1 MAAPVWVLCCSV
13 CVAIVAALSPGFN
26 DPMPYYT
33 LPLLEILHPQNDMMM
48 ADTELQVEIEVRS
61 ELLSSGLRRSRV
73 CIVMQ
78 PAYVPPDVVLDS
90 GAGEVDESCFDQSL
104 NYTTFHVAGLVP
116 GLSYALTV
124 GLENDGNMVALST
137 RTFSVGSILLPGVDD
152 RLSVADAL
160 EAGAELHKAQER
172 ETASGIYRYVL
183 AIFPD
188 HGPAQHLLGLA
199 LYQDGKLHEA
209 LSLLYR
215 AVQSNESE
223 ENFHNSLGICLKSLG
238 RINEA
243 IKHYRRAIEL
253 NPMQVQAAVNLG
265 DAMQSKGKWEEAF
278 KEYSKVANTPMSLLY
293 SQLEPTKA
301 GHVAKDATGRLCE
314 LIRVTDGWYRADRCL
329 NEALERWPD
338 EPVFHNDRGNLLA
351 NAGQFET
358 ALNEYQRSS
367 ELGLL
372 AGTLNLAE
380 TLEALGETQKS
391 IDLYD
396 QVLGS
401 EIFDRFHPRTR
412 IMVMK
417 ATVLPRVLPSSQK
430 EIDAYRD
437 RFEREVEA
445 LLHNL
450 DSLETTEVD
459 PNRISL
465 STAITLTA
473 HNRNNRELKA
483 AMGQLYWQ
491 LLYRR
496 QLMLEDYVASY
507 GIIPLPYTQQIEDV
521 KRPEIGPQ
529 RLRVGFVSRYIF
541 NSAVGLYMSELIP
554 KFNRDKYEIVV
565 FAIGQSKSMKVAK
578 EIDAVTETIVALPKD
593 MRIVREEIRAW
604 KMDVLIYPELGMDKT
619 TYFVSLARLAP
630 VQAVW
635 WGNADTSGVPTMDYY
650 LTSEHEHKTANSHY
664 SEAIYKFKGMGIYH
678 KLPALPKRDINR
690 GQVRKAIEER
700 FDISPDFHFYLAIEV
715 CTQLYRFE
723 YSLSHLVCVFFNQS
737 IIHIHPD
744 FDAAVAKLFEK
755 DKKAHLFLLS
765 TSSRKIWKSQ
775 LQARMESAGVDPDR
789 LHFLT
794 DVDQKQESMLMRAAD
809 AVIASLHLTR
819 PRASLQAFAAGVP
832 VVTFPNELWASRITF
847 GFYQQMGI
855 NDLIAASLDEYVAL
869 AVKLATDS
877 AFHKEMVQLIKR
889 NRSKLSED
897 EEAVR
902 EWEKFFD
909 FAADQIFPS
918 GELESFIPKSES
930 DWGSPQQLKEI
941 QIDWS
946 EAKGLEEWNQAEGWR
961 LRADEDE

>member
-1 MAAPVWVLCCSV
+1 MASSLWVLCSCV

-33 LPLLEILHPQNDMMM
+33 LPLLEILHPQNDMMV

-73 CIVMQ
+73 CILMQ
-78 PAYVPPDVVLDS
+78 AAYVPPDVVLDS
-90 GAGEVDESCFDQSL
+90 GAGDVDESCFDQSL

-116 GLSYALTV
+116 GLSYSLTV

-160 EAGAELHKAQER
+160 EAGAELHKAQDR
-172 ETASGIYRYVL
+172 VTASGIYRYVL
-183 AIFPD
+183 AIFPN
-188 HGPAQHLLGLA
+188 HGPAQHLLGLV
-199 LYQDGKLHEA
+199 LYQDGELRQA
-209 LSLLYR
+209 LPLLYR
-215 AVQSNESE
+215 AVKSNESE

-238 RINEA
+238 RVDEA
-243 IKHYRRAIEL
+243 IKHYRRALEL

-265 DAMQSKGKWEEAF
+265 DAMQSKGQWEEAF
-278 KEYSKVANTPMSLLY
+278 KEYSKVANAPMSLLY
-293 SQLEPTKA
+293 SQLETGKA
-301 GHVAKDATGRLCE
+301 ENVAKDATGRLCE
-314 LIRVTDGWYRADRCL
+314 LIRVTDGWYHADRCL

-338 EPVFHNDRGNLLA
+338 ESVFHNDRGNLLA

-367 ELGLL
+367 DLGLL

-412 IMVMK
+412 IKVMK
-417 ATVLPRVLPSSQK
+417 ATVLPRVLPSTQK
-430 EIDAYRD
+430 EIDACRG

-450 DSLETTEVD
+450 ESLDTTEMD
-459 PNRISL
+459 PNRVPL
-465 STAITLTA
+465 STGITLTA

-483 AMGQLYWQ
+483 AVGHLYWQ
-491 LLYRR
+491 LLHQR
-496 QLMLEDYVASY
+496 QIMHEDYVASY
-507 GIIPLPYTQQIEDV
+507 GIIPLPYTQQIEDI
-521 KRPEIGPQ
+521 KRSEIGPR
-529 RLRVGFVSRYIF
+529 RLRIGFVSRYIF

-554 KFNRDKYEIVV
+554 KFNRDKYEIIV
-565 FAIGQSKSMKVAK
+565 FAIGQSKSMKMVK
-578 EIDAVTETIVALPKD
+578 EIEAITETIVALPKD
-593 MRIVREEIRAW
+593 VRIAREEIRAW
-604 KMDVLIYPELGMDKT
+604 KVDVLIYPELGMDKT

-650 LTSEHEHKTANSHY
+650 LTSEHEHSTVNSHY
-664 SEAIYKFKGMGIYH
+664 SEAVYEFKGMGIYH
-678 KLPALPKRDINR
+678 KLPALPKRTINR
-690 GQVRKAIEER
+690 DQVRKAIEER
-700 FDISPDFHFYLAIEV
+700 FDISPDFHFYLAIE
-715 CTQLYRFE
+715 
-723 YSLSHLVCVFFNQS
+723 S

-744 FDAAVAKLFEK
+744 FDAAVVKLFEE
-755 DKKAHLFLLS
+755 DKKARLFLLS

-809 AVIASLHLTR
+809 AVVASLHLTR

-832 VVTFPNELWASRITF
+832 VVTFPNELWASRITY

-855 NDLIAASLDEYVAL
+855 NDLIATTLDEYVAL
-869 AVKLATDS
+869 AVKLATDTS
-877 AFHKEMVQLIKR
+877 FHKKMVQLIKR

-902 EWEKFFD
+902 EWETFFD

-918 GELESFIPKSES
+918 GELEPFIPKSES
-930 DWGSPQQLKEI
+930 DWGSPEQLKEI

-946 EAKGLEEWNQAEGWR
+946 EVKGLEEWNRAEGWSP
-961 LRADEDE
+961 RADDEE

>member
-1 MAAPVWVLCCSV
+1 MQIKEATVSSNFRKMASSLWVLCSCV

-33 LPLLEILHPQNDMMM
+33 LPLLEILHPLNDMMV
-48 ADTELQVEIEVRS
+48 AGTQLQVEIEVRS

-78 PAYVPPDVVLDS
+78 PAYVPPDVVLDN
-90 GAGEVDESCFDQSL
+90 GAGDIDETCFDQSL
-104 NYTTFHVAGLVP
+104 NYTTFHVAGLIP

-124 GLENDGNMVALST
+124 GLENEGNMVALST

-160 EAGAELHKAQER
+160 EAGAELHKAQDR

-183 AIFPD
+183 AIFPN

-199 LYQDGKLHEA
+199 LYQDGELQKA
-209 LSLLYR
+209 LPLLNQ

-238 RINEA
+238 RVDEA

-265 DAMQSKGKWEEAF
+265 DAMQAKGKWEEAF
-278 KEYSKVANTPMSLLY
+278 KQYSKVASTPMSQLY

-301 GHVAKDATGRLCE
+301 ENVAKDATGRLCE
-314 LIRVTDGWYRADRCL
+314 LIRVTDGWYHADRCL

-358 ALNEYQRSS
+358 ARNEYQRSS

-380 TLEALGETQKS
+380 TLEALGEPQKS
-391 IDLYD
+391 IDLYN
-396 QVLGS
+396 QVLGD

-417 ATVLPRVLPSSQK
+417 ATVLPRVLPATQK
-430 EIDAYRD
+430 EIDAWRD
-437 RFEREVEA
+437 RFELEVEA

-450 DSLETTEVD
+450 DSLEMTEVD
-459 PNRISL
+459 PNRVSL

-491 LLYRR
+491 LLYQR
-496 QLMLEDYVASY
+496 QLIREDYVASY
-507 GIIPLPYTQQIEDV
+507 GIIPLPYTQQMKDIE
-521 KRPEIGPQ
+521 RPEIGPR
-529 RLRVGFVSRYIF
+529 RLRVAFVSRYIF

-554 KFNRDKYEIVV
+554 KFNRDKYEIIV
-565 FAIGQSKSMKVAK
+565 FAIGQSKSMKVVK
-578 EIDAVTETIVALPKD
+578 EVEAITDTIVALPKD
-593 MRIVREEIRAW
+593 VRMAREEIRAW
-604 KMDVLIYPELGMDKT
+604 KTDVLIYPELGMDKT

-635 WGNADTSGVPTMDYY
+635 WGNADTSGVPTMDFY
-650 LTSEHEHKTANSHY
+650 LTSEHEHSTASSHY
-664 SEAIYKFKGMGIYH
+664 SEAIYQLKGMGIYH
-678 KLPALPKRDINR
+678 KLPALSKKSINR
-690 GQVRKAIEER
+690 DQVRKAIEER
-700 FDISPDFHFYLAIEV
+700 FDISSDFHFYLAIE
-715 CTQLYRFE
+715 
-723 YSLSHLVCVFFNQS
+723 S

-744 FDAAVAKLFEK
+744 FDAAVVKLFEK
-755 DKKAHLFLLS
+755 DQTARLFLLS
-765 TSSRKIWKSQ
+765 TSSRKTWKSQ
-775 LQARMESAGVDPDR
+775 LQARMEAAGVDPGR

-794 DVDQKQESMLMRAAD
+794 DVDQKQETMLMRAAD

-832 VVTFPNELWASRITF
+832 VVTFPNELWASRITY
-847 GFYQQMGI
+847 GFYRQMGI
-855 NDLIAASLDEYVAL
+855 NDLIATSLDDYVAL
-869 AVKLATDS
+869 AVKLATDT
-877 AFHKEMVQLIKR
+877 AFHKRMAQLIKR
-889 NRSKLSED
+889 NRSKLSEN

-909 FAADQIFPS
+909 FAADQVFPS
-918 GELESFIPKSES
+918 GELEPFIPTVES
-930 DWGSPQQLKEI
+930 DWGSPEQFKEF

-946 EAKGLEEWNQAEGWR
+946 EVKGLEEWDQARER
-961 LRADEDE
+961 DSRAVNEEYE